1 MKIAILGAAGDV
13 GTRIMSEAL
22 ARGHHVTGVVRAESQ
37 RNKLPAEA
45 SYCVADISDPHQL
58 AQAVEGQDLLISAV
72 RPPEGQEALL
82 VTLTDV
88 ILNSALAEQRVLL
101 VGGAARLLIPG
112 RNGETVLTAPD
123 FLPATAREIAKACQ
137 AQYQRCL
144 AETRTAWTYLSPAA
158 MLVPGKRTGIF
169 RLGSDTLVMD
179 KNGQSRIS
187 MEDFA
192 VAMLDEAETPTHI
205 QQAFTVGY

>member
-22 ARGHHVTGVVRAESQ
+22 ARGHHVTGVVRTENQ
-37 RNKLPAEA
+37 LNKLPAEA
-45 SYCVADISDPHQL
+45 SYRVADISDPRQL
-58 AQAVEGQDLLISAV
+58 AQVVEGQDLLISAV
-72 RPPEGQEALL
+72 RPPEGQEELL

-88 ILNSALAEQRVLL
+88 ILESALAEQRVLL

-123 FLPATAREIAKACQ
+123 FLPATALEIAKACQ
-137 AQYQRCL
+137 AQYERCL
-144 AETRTAWTYLSPAA
+144 AETRTAWTYFSPAA
-158 MLVPGKRTGIF
+158 MLSPGERTGTF
-169 RLGSDTLVMD
+169 RLGSDTLVTD
-179 KNGQSRIS
+179 NDGASRIS

-192 VAMLDEAETPTHI
+192 VAMLNEAETPIHI
-205 QQAFTVGY
+205 QQALTVGY